1 MALWLVRHGETEWS
15 LSGQHTSR
23 TDLPL
28 TAEGEL
34 QAVAIGKLLAERH
47 FDAVLSSPM
56 VRAVN
61 TAKLAGFGDRVQT
74 TDALVEVDYGEYEG
88 LTTKEIWG
96 RSPGWELFRD
106 GSPGGESPEQVERRV
121 DELLEHVDALGS
133 SVLLFGHGHCMRA
146 IGARFLRLPLT
157 FGAQLRFDPS
167 SVSILSHERDGPA
180 IMVWN
185 RRVPPRAVV
194 VADAMIRVPNATG

>member
-1 MALWLVRHGETEWS
+1 MPIWLVRHGETEWT

-34 QAVAIGKLLAERH
+34 QAVAIGKLLADHH

-56 VRAVN
+56 QRAVN
-61 TAKLAGFGDRVQT
+61 TAKLAGFGDRVQPT
-74 TDALVEVDYGEYEG
+74 EALKEVDYGEYEG
-88 LTTKEIWG
+88 LTTKKIWE
-96 RSPGWELFRD
+96 RAPNWELFRD
-106 GSPGGESPEQVERRV
+106 GSPGGETPQQITHRI
-121 DELLEHVDALGS
+121 DALISDIETLGS
-133 SVLLFGHGHCMRA
+133 SILLFGHGHCMRA
-146 IGARFLRLPLT
+146 IGARFLGLPVA
-157 FGAQLRFDPS
+157 FGAQLRLDPS

-180 IMVWN
+180 IVVWN

-194 VADAMIRVPNATG
+194 VADAAMRAHS

>member
-1 MALWLVRHGETEWS
+1 MSIWLVRHGETEWT

-34 QAVAIGKLLAERH
+34 QAVAIGKLLADHH

-56 VRAVN
+56 QRAVN

-74 TDALVEVDYGEYEG
+74 TEALKEVDYGEYEG
-88 LTTKEIWG
+88 LTTKKIWE
-96 RSPGWELFRD
+96 RAPNWELFRD
-106 GSPGGESPEQVERRV
+106 GSPGGETPQQITHRI
-121 DELLEHVDALGS
+121 DALISDIETLGS
-133 SVLLFGHGHCMRA
+133 SILLFGHGHCMRA
-146 IGARFLRLPLT
+146 IGARFLGLPVA
-157 FGAQLRFDPS
+157 FGAQLRLDPS

-180 IMVWN
+180 IVVWN

-194 VADAMIRVPNATG
+194 VADAAMRAHS

>member
-28 TAEGEL
+28 TEEGEL
-34 QAVAIGKLLAERH
+34 QAVAIGKLLVGRQ
-47 FDAVLSSPM
+47 FDAVLSSPLQ
-56 VRAVN
+56 RAVN

-88 LTTKEIWG
+88 LTTKEIWE
-96 RSPGWELFRD
+96 RAPGWELFRD
-106 GSPGGESPEQVERRV
+106 GSPGGETPEQVAERI
-121 DELLEHVDALGS
+121 DALLAHVDSLGT

-146 IGARFLRLPLT
+146 IGARFLRMPVT
-157 FGAQLRFDPS
+157 FGAHLRLDPS

-180 IMVWN
+180 IVVWN

-194 VADAMIRVPNATG
+194 VADVILRANETAE

>member
-34 QAVAIGKLLAERH
+34 QAVAIGKLLAARR
-47 FDAVLSSPM
+47 FDAVLSSPLQ
-56 VRAVN
+56 RAVN
-61 TAKLAGFGDRVQT
+61 TAKLAGFGDRVQM
-74 TDALVEVDYGEYEG
+74 TDALREVDYGEYEG
-88 LTTKEIWG
+88 LTTNEIWK
-96 RSPGWELFRD
+96 RAPGWELFRD
-106 GSPGGESPEQVERRV
+106 GSPDGESPEEVERRV
-121 DELLEHVDALGS
+121 DDLLAHVEALGS

-146 IGARFLRLPLT
+146 IGARFLRMPVT
-157 FGAQLRFDPS
+157 FGTHLRFDPS

-180 IMVWN
+180 IMTWN
-185 RRVPPRAVV
+185 RRVHPRAVI
-194 VADAMIRVPNATG
+194 VADVVVRANEATG